1 MHLFNRDE
9 VDRKRE
15 EHSRRDPHSEEQVG
29 SHDRYAIDR
38 KKSDDPNR
46 RAAEIDVR
54 RFSRRP
60 HRSVVLEVPP
70 GKEGSR

>member
-15 EHSRRDPHSEEQVG
+15 EHSRR
-29 SHDRYAIDR
+29 
-38 KKSDDPNR
+38 
-46 RAAEIDVR
+46 RAAEIDVL

-70 GKEGSR
+70 GKEGSRSVEKDSVIGVFKQTRPQEPYYETC